1 MKMLNAL
8 ILLLLVI
15 GQFELMVAAVN
26 RLHALRIRGPA
37 LRWVRDIHEVLIVAL
52 PLLLAWL
59 VGVGGWRLTLG
70 GGWTDLPW
78 LWTAYLGLC
87 ALGSIGFLVSTAR
100 FARRRVPQAQL
111 GNDSRCVDLAG
122 RLGYRPLA
130 RGPYRML
137 AGLPGNEIFR
147 IEVSDKTYR
156 LPRLPKAWDGLSI
169 LHLTDLH
176 LIGTIDLPFFEALA
190 DLAAE
195 SPADLIVFTGDLL
208 DDQRLIDWLP
218 TTLGRMSAPLGC
230 YFILGNHDW
239 YLDPDAIRRQMTD
252 LGWHDVAGATRVLTR
267 GDSTIA
273 IGGTERPWMGQH
285 PDFTS
290 TATDAFRIL
299 LSHTPD
305 NLGWA
310 RQQKVDLMLS
320 GHNHGGQVVPPIVG
334 PIYAPS
340 LHGCRYISGAY
351 EAPPTLLYVSRGI
364 SGRHP
369 IRWRC
374 PPELTRLILRSH

>member
-1 MKMLNAL
+1 MLNAF
-8 ILLLLVI
+8 ILLLLAV

-26 RLHALRIRGPA
+26 RLHALRIRGPT
-37 LRWVRDIHEVLIVAL
+37 LRWVRDIHEVLIVTL

-59 VGVGGWRLTLG
+59 LGLG
-70 GGWTDLPW
+70 GSRLAAGEGWTQLPW
-78 LWTAYLGLC
+78 FWTAYLALCGLGT
-87 ALGSIGFLVSTAR
+87 LGFVASAAR
-100 FARRRVPQAQL
+100 FARRRIPAAQL
-111 GNDSRCVDLAG
+111 ANHSRCVDLAE

-130 RGPYRML
+130 AGPYRL
-137 AGLPGNEIFR
+137 FARLPGNEIFR
-147 IEVSDKTYR
+147 VEVSDKTYR

-208 DDQRLIDWLP
+208 DDQRLIEWLP
-218 TTLGRMSAPLGC
+218 STLGRLQAPLGC
-230 YFILGNHDW
+230 HYILGNHDW
-239 YLDPDAIRRQMTD
+239 YLDPDAIRRRLNE
-252 LGWHDVAGATRVLTR
+252 LGWHDVAGATRELTR
-267 GDSTIA
+267 DRSRLM
-273 IGGTERPWMGQH
+273 IGGTERPWMGIH
-285 PDFTS
+285 PDFS
-290 TATDAFRIL
+290 QAPADAFRIL

-305 NLGWA
+305 NLAWA
-310 RQQKVDLMLS
+310 RRQGVDLMLS
-320 GHNHGGQVVPPIVG
+320 GHNHGGQVVPPLVG

-340 LHGCRYISGAY
+340 LHGCRYISGAFD
-351 EAPPTLLYVSRGI
+351 APPTLLYVSRGI

-374 PPELTRLILRSH
+374 PPELTRLILRSGL